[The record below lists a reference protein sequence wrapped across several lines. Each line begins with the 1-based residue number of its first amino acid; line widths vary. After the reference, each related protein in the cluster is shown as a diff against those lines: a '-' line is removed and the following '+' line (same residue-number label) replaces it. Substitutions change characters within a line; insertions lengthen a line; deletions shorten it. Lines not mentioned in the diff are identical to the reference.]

1 MNKKYI
7 IAGASLVILAI
18 VALAGYWLFF
28 GKSNQLKNKPVI
40 VTNSAPNPA
49 VALTTIQMETPA
61 QEFSADEKPAQ
72 IYQSDEKITVAT
84 PEKLPESTEFKS
96 FSYDQT
102 VGKMIGVSGSC
113 SDAYYAIVIFRAKDD
128 YRKNPAA
135 SVFNQAFECP
145 TDHKFSNGIE
155 LKNFNLPSG
164 EYYFLVANQGNKG
177 TWYNPR

>member
-7 IAGASLVILAI
+7 IAGASFIILAI
-18 VALAGYWLFF
+18 VVFAGYWLFF
-28 GKSNQLKNKPVI
+28 SGPSQLKSKPVV
-40 VTNSAPNPA
+40 VTNNAPDSATQPA
-49 VALTTIQMETPA
+49 IKIEVPTQK
-61 QEFSADEKPAQ
+61 FSADEKPAQ

-164 EYYFLVANQGNKG
+164 EYYFLVADQGNKG